1 MRRPLGLSAV
11 SQSLG
16 RTPALFAFAL
26 EEEKAEEDKVGGWGK
41 SGWKRGGKARNG
53 QKKIVNIRAIV
64 AAQRCWK
71 RFEVGAKVS
80 WHFDCTSDGS
90 QSESCFCRDKMFE
103 FLKCRRSKN
112 SR

>member
-41 SGWKRGGKARNG
+41 SGWKRGGKAGNG
-53 QKKIVNIRAIV
+53 QKKIVNIGTV
-64 AAQRCWK
+64 AGRDLRLVQKSAG
-71 RFEVGAKVS
+71 VGL
-80 WHFDCTSDGS
+80 
-90 QSESCFCRDKMFE
+90 R
-103 FLKCRRSKN
+103 
-112 SR
+112 

>member
-26 EEEKAEEDKVGGWGK
+26 EEEKAEEDEVGGWGK
-41 SGWKRGGKARNG
+41 SGWKRGGKAGNG
-53 QKKIVNIRAIV
+53 QKKIVNTGTAA

-80 WHFDCTSDGS
+80 W
-90 QSESCFCRDKMFE
+90 RWPAMKV
-103 FLKCRRSKN
+103 SKVVFAGGRCLN
-112 SR
+112 S